1 MIGKK
6 MNAQDRKIG
15 FIGAGN
21 MAEAMIGALINTGQ
35 AAARDIYIS
44 DISSQRVS
52 ALAETYGVTPA
63 AGNTQIVA
71 ECNIVILAVKPQV
84 MNEMLGGLDNAG
96 AFESLSGR
104 RLFISIAAG
113 IPISG
118 LEGFIYAGRGDDDK
132 NRMPIVRV
140 MPNTPALIG
149 AGMSGMCANA
159 FAGPS
164 DIETAKNL
172 FSAMGRVIEL
182 EEDKMNAVTAVSG
195 SGPAYGFYVLEA
207 MIEAG
212 RNLGL
217 DRSEASVLAQTA
229 LSGALA
235 LVDHQKETPEA
246 LRARVTSPGGTTE
259 AATRVLEEKDV
270 KGAFVDA
277 IAAAA
282 ERARQLSKP
291 SDDA

>member
-1 MIGKK
+1 MSP
-6 MNAQDRKIG
+6 QDRKIG

-35 AAARDIYIS
+35 AAARDIYVS
-44 DISSQRVS
+44 DISRQRVS
-52 ALAETYGVTPA
+52 ALAETYRATPA
-63 AGNTQIVA
+63 ANNAQIVA
-71 ECNIVILAVKPQV
+71 DCDIVVLAVKPQV
-84 MNEMLGGLDNAG
+84 MNEMLEDLDKAG
-96 AFESLSGR
+96 TFESLSGR
-104 RLFISIAAG
+104 RLFISVAAG

-118 LEGFIYAGRGDDDK
+118 IEGFIYAGRRDDDK
-132 NRMPIVRV
+132 KRMPIVRV

-159 FAGPS
+159 FAAPS

-172 FSAMGRVIEL
+172 LSAMGRVIVF

-217 DRSEASVLAQTA
+217 ERSEASVLAQTA

-235 LVDHQKETPEA
+235 LVDHQNETPET

-282 ERARQLSKP
+282 ERARQLSRP
-291 SDDA
+291 SDDE

>member
-1 MIGKK
+1 
-6 MNAQDRKIG
+6 
-15 FIGAGN
+15 
-21 MAEAMIGALINTGQ
+21 
-35 AAARDIYIS
+35 
-44 DISSQRVS
+44 VS

-63 AGNTQIVA
+63 ADNTRIVA
-71 ECNIVILAVKPQV
+71 DCDIVVLAVKPQG
-84 MNEMLGGLDNAG
+84 MNEMLNDLDKAG
-96 AFESLSGR
+96 AFKSLSGR

-118 LEGFIYAGRGDDDK
+118 IEGFIYAGRPDDDK
-132 NRMPIVRV
+132 KRMPIVRV

-159 FAGPS
+159 FAEPA
-164 DIETAKNL
+164 DIEIAKNL
-172 FSAMGRVIEL
+172 LSAMGRVIVFA
-182 EEDKMNAVTAVSG
+182 EDKMDAVTAVSG

-217 DRSEASVLAQTA
+217 ERSEASVLAQAA

-235 LVDHQKETPEA
+235 LVEYQNETPEV

-282 ERARQLSKP
+282 ERARQLSRA

>member
-1 MIGKK
+1 
-6 MNAQDRKIG
+6 MNTQDRKIG

-44 DISSQRVS
+44 DINAQRVS
-52 ALAETYGVTPA
+52 SLADTYGVTPA
-63 AGNTQIVA
+63 SENTDIVSG
-71 ECNIVILAVKPQV
+71 CDVVVLAVKPQV
-84 MNEMLGGLDNAG
+84 MGKMLKDLSSAM
-96 AFESLSGR
+96 AFESVAGR

-118 LEGFIYAGRGDDDK
+118 IEEIIYAGRPDDIK
-132 NRMPIVRV
+132 KRMPIIRV
-140 MPNTPALIG
+140 MPNTPALVG

-159 FAGPS
+159 SAEPS
-164 DIETAKNL
+164 DIETAKNIL
-172 FSAMGRVIEL
+172 SAMGRVIVF
-182 EEDKMNAVTAVSG
+182 EEDKMDAVTAVSG

-212 RNLGL
+212 QNLGL

-235 LVDHQKETPEA
+235 LIDHQKETPET

-270 KGAFVDA
+270 KGAFVEA

-282 ERARQLSKP
+282 KRARELSRP

>member
-1 MIGKK
+1 

-21 MAEAMIGALINTGQ
+21 MAEAMIGALISTGK
-35 AAARDIYIS
+35 AAARNICIS
-44 DISSQRVS
+44 DISRQRTT
-52 ALAETYGVTPA
+52 ALAETYGVIPA
-63 AGNTQIVA
+63 ADNAGIVA
-71 ECNIVILAVKPQV
+71 ACDIVVLAVKPQV
-84 MNEMLGGLDNAG
+84 MDEMLGALEKAG
-96 AFESLSGR
+96 AFESPTGR

-118 LEGFIYAGRGDDDK
+118 IERFIYAGRPDDDK

-159 FAGPS
+159 FAAPS
-164 DIETAKNL
+164 DIETAKSL
-172 FSAMGRVIEL
+172 LSAMGRVIVFA
-182 EEDKMNAVTAVSG
+182 EEKMNAVTAVSG

-217 DRSEASVLAQTA
+217 ERSEASVLAQTA

-235 LVDHQKETPEA
+235 LVDHQKAAPET

-282 ERARQLSKP
+282 ERARQLSRP
-291 SDDA
+291 SDDE